1 VLEVNLLQLLLE
13 MPALAVFTAIAFGY
27 LIGNIGI
34 GGVRIGLVGGVLIAA
49 LVLGHLGM
57 RAFPLLEVMGFILFI
72 YSVGLQAGP
81 RFFSI
86 LAVDGRKYFLL
97 ALIVAASALGL
108 AVALTRMADLEQGI
122 AGGILAG
129 ALTSTPTLI
138 GAQNA
143 VLSGN
148 ITLVEGLT
156 AEEVVANISIG
167 YAITYLFGTIGL
179 MVLIRLLPALLRMDL
194 TAEAAKLAREQ
205 GYAEDG
211 RRLLS
216 VAGQARLPLLRA
228 YLIARDE
235 VVGSTVAE
243 LREQGAQP
251 LRLKRGNE
259 LVEFDD
265 TTALVAGDKVAI
277 IASGRAHQDLRQRL
291 GGEVLDEDLLD
302 DVVDSIEVLVTRKEA
317 VGKRLSELGITRRY
331 GCFVTGVTRA
341 QISLPAEQDIT
352 LAKGD
357 VVELT
362 GTRSRLEELAQQLGV
377 VERTVHQTDLLT
389 FAFGICAGL
398 LLGEITLRIGEVSIG
413 LGSAGGLLLVGILF
427 GFLRSIHPTFGRVP
441 PAARFVLME
450 LGLLFFIVGIGF
462 RAGPGIVDAL
472 LDVGPVVILLGVM
485 VTTLPLVIGWL
496 AGRYVLRLHPVL
508 LLGALTGAMT
518 STPALGVIT
527 RVANST
533 LPSLGYAGSYTF
545 ANILLTLAGTA
556 IMLL

>member
-462 RAGPGIVDAL
+462 RAGAGIVDAL